1 MIYTT
6 QQTDGVRLVK
16 QEEWRRTEYSVYL
29 TVLNNNQSINCPESY
44 NIAFLERENI
54 FNEVNNLLASSTSTP
69 PC

>member
-16 QEEWRRTEYSVYL
+16 QEEWRRTEQ